1 MQKTTLLPSLIAFL
15 LLLIGSSCTSITQ
28 REYSPFIRDLDGRN
42 ELKISTYPAV
52 FPKGK
57 SGSTLLLDKEESHGE
72 TYFQV
77 YIRDSSKKMGP
88 NPHVESIEI
97 HSFSYQIDSGP
108 KTELLSGYTHNFW
121 MQGNPR
127 YEKRKLPPIPY
138 RSDSM
143 ISIEI
148 DFTLNGKKY
157 TYQGEMKPQEQ
168 TTVIPTAVRNS
179 TI

>member
-1 MQKTTLLPSLIAFL
+1 
-15 LLLIGSSCTSITQ
+15 
-28 REYSPFIRDLDGRN
+28 
-42 ELKISTYPAV
+42 
-52 FPKGK
+52 
-57 SGSTLLLDKEESHGE
+57 
-72 TYFQV
+72 
-77 YIRDSSKKMGP
+77 
-88 NPHVESIEI
+88 
-97 HSFSYQIDSGP
+97 
-108 KTELLSGYTHNFW
+108 
-121 MQGNPR
+121 MQGNPW
-127 YEKRKLPPIPY
+127 YEKRNLPPIPY